1 MKREKYED
9 CIEERKKQHI
19 TGQEGSKP
27 GTTSPDFHDKG
38 GAAWKD
44 AQFDWMGFALVVL
57 ITVI

>member
-38 GAAWKD
+38 GAA
-44 AQFDWMGFALVVL
+44 
-57 ITVI
+57 